1 MNGDGARGGAARPIV
16 PLPTVGS
23 SSGAPGS
30 GSGLLTAPPVAG
42 NGAKRVALVTLGC
55 ATAPP
60 VAGNGAKRVA
70 LVTLG
75 CAKNLLDSEVM
86 AGVLARRGYALTG
99 DPAEAEVVLV
109 NTCGFIG
116 PAKEEG
122 VNTILDLARHRRDGN
137 CRQLVVAGCLAQ
149 RYAGELAEEIPEIDR
164 IVGLDQVAQI
174 GDLLEE
180 IPDRMPDGTPDGRV
194 GRVGRIPA
202 RRTPPLRA
210 DHSVTWLYDHE
221 TPRLRSTP
229 PHTAYLKVAEGCDY
243 PCTFC
248 VIPQIRG
255 RFRSRTPESVVAE
268 AEALAAAGAKEL
280 VLVAQD
286 TTAYGTDRG
295 LRHGLASLLR
305 QLAAVEGVRWVRFLY
320 AYPTTLDDRVLEAM
334 AEVPE
339 VCRYVDLPLQHASR
353 RVLRDMR
360 RPGNRQ
366 SNERLLERIRRRAPG
381 VAIRSTFIVGFPGE
395 TETEFRELC
404 DFVAEAEFDA
414 LGAFT
419 YSNEESAAS
428 FVAEETVSE
437 AEKEE
442 RRARL
447 MELQEGIAVRRHRE
461 LVGTVAPV
469 LVDGPPEE
477 SELLLAGRTEGQAPE
492 VDARVLIVDG
502 EAPVGEFVR
511 VRFTEG
517 HAADLVGVA
526 LGPAAF

>member
-1 MNGDGARGGAARPIV
+1 MSRSPAPGGGPAPSSARPSAAPGGLLPTPTPVGKGAAP
-16 PLPTVGS
+16 
-23 SSGAPGS
+23 
-30 GSGLLTAPPVAG
+30 
-42 NGAKRVALVTLGC
+42 NGQGRD
-55 ATAPP
+55 
-60 VAGNGAKRVA
+60 KRVA

-99 DPAEAEVVLV
+99 EPAEAEVVVV

-122 VNTILDLARHRRDGN
+122 VNTILDLARFRRNGR
-137 CRQLVVAGCLAQ
+137 CRRLVVAGCLAQ
-149 RYAGELAEEIPEIDR
+149 RYAGELAAEIPEIDQ
-164 IVGLDQVAQI
+164 IVGLDEVAKI
-174 GDLLEE
+174 GDLLDEADRAEE
-180 IPDRMPDGTPDGRV
+180 GGNGTAGS
-194 GRVGRIPA
+194 

-255 RFRSRTPESVVAE
+255 RFRSRAPESVVAE

-305 QLAAVEGVRWVRFLY
+305 RLAAVEGVRWVRFLY
-320 AYPTTLDDRVLEAM
+320 AYPTTLDDAVLDAM

-339 VCRYVDLPLQHASR
+339 VCRYVDIPLQHASR
-353 RVLRDMR
+353 RVLRDMK

-366 SNERLLERIRRRAPG
+366 SNERLLERIRRKAPG
-381 VAIRSTFIVGFPGE
+381 VAVRSTFIVGFPGE
-395 TETEFRELC
+395 TEAEFRDLL
-404 DFVAEAEFDA
+404 DFVAGAEFDA

-419 YSNEESAAS
+419 YSNEETAAS

-447 MELQEGIAVRRHRE
+447 MELQEGIALRRHRE
-461 LVGTVAPV
+461 LVGTAAPV
-469 LVDGPPEE
+469 LVDGAPEE
-477 SELLLAGRTEGQAPE
+477 SDLLLAGRTEGQAPE

-502 EAPVGEFVR
+502 EAPVGEFAR
-511 VRFTEG
+511 VRFTEA
-517 HAADLVGVA
+517 HAADLVGVS
-526 LGPAAF
+526 LGPAVP

>member
-1 MNGDGARGGAARPIV
+1 MSPTAA
-16 PLPTVGS
+16 
-23 SSGAPGS
+23 APG
-30 GSGLLTAPPVAG
+30 GLLPAPPPVREGAG
-42 NGAKRVALVTLGC
+42 ENGKGR
-55 ATAPP
+55 
-60 VAGNGAKRVA
+60 AKRVA

-75 CAKNLLDSEVM
+75 CAKNLVDSEVM
-86 AGVLARRGYALTG
+86 AGVLARRGYALT
-99 DPAEAEVVLV
+99 DEPADAEVVVV

-122 VNTILDLARHRRDGN
+122 VNTILDLARFRREGR

-149 RYAGELAEEIPEIDR
+149 RYAGELAAEIPEIDR
-164 IVGLDQVAQI
+164 IVGLDEVAQI
-174 GDLLEE
+174 ADFLETDE
-180 IPDRMPDGTPDGRV
+180 DTGEDTEENAGNGEDRGNGAV
-194 GRVGRIPA
+194 
-202 RRTPPLRA
+202 RRRRPPLRA

-221 TPRLRSTP
+221 TPRIRSTP

-255 RFRSRTPESVVAE
+255 RFRSRAPESVVAE

-286 TTAYGTDRG
+286 TTAYGTDLG
-295 LRHGLASLLR
+295 SRHGLAGLLR
-305 QLAAVEGVRWVRFLY
+305 RLAAVNGVRWVRFLY

-339 VCRYVDLPLQHASR
+339 VCRYVDIPLQHASR
-353 RVLRDMR
+353 RVLRDMK

-366 SNERLLERIRRRAPG
+366 SNERLLERIRRAVPG
-381 VAIRSTFIVGFPGE
+381 VALRSTFIVGFPGE
-395 TETEFRELC
+395 TEAEFRDLL
-404 DFVAEAEFDA
+404 DFVAGAEFDA

-419 YSNEESAAS
+419 YSNEETAAS

-442 RRARL
+442 RRERL
-447 MELQEGIAVRRHRE
+447 LEVQEGIALRRHRA

-477 SELLLAGRTEGQAPE
+477 SDLLLAGRTEGQAPE

-502 EAPVGEFVR
+502 EAPVGEFAR

-517 HAADLVGVA
+517 HAADLVGVS
-526 LGPAAF
+526 LGPAAPSGSG

>member
-1 MNGDGARGGAARPIV
+1 MNGDEAPGGPARPEI
-16 PLPTVGS
+16 PLPTVGPS
-23 SSGAPGS
+23 AAPGS
-30 GSGLLTAPPVAG
+30 GSGLL
-42 NGAKRVALVTLGC
+42 
-55 ATAPP
+55 TAPP

-180 IPDRMPDGTPDGRV
+180 IPDEMPDGTPD

-255 RFRSRTPESVVAE
+255 RFRSRTPESVLAE

-511 VRFTEG
+511 VRFTEA

>member
-1 MNGDGARGGAARPIV
+1 MSPTAAAPGGL
-16 PLPTVGS
+16 LPTPTPGRP
-23 SSGAPGS
+23 GAG
-30 GSGLLTAPPVAG
+30 G
-42 NGAKRVALVTLGC
+42 NGKGRQ
-55 ATAPP
+55 
-60 VAGNGAKRVA
+60 KRVA

-86 AGVLARRGYALTG
+86 AGVLARRGYALT
-99 DPAEAEVVLV
+99 DEPAQAEVVVV

-122 VNTILDLARHRRDGN
+122 VNTILDLARFRRDGR
-137 CRQLVVAGCLAQ
+137 CRRLVVAGCLAQ
-149 RYAGELAEEIPEIDR
+149 RYAGELAAEIPEIDR
-164 IVGLDQVAQI
+164 IVGLDEVAQI
-174 GDLLEE
+174 ADLLEE
-180 IPDRMPDGTPDGRV
+180 TGAEDGEGSGNGTV
-194 GRVGRIPA
+194 
-202 RRTPPLRA
+202 RRRRPPLRA

-221 TPRLRSTP
+221 TPRIRSTP

-255 RFRSRTPESVVAE
+255 RFRSRAPESVVAE

-295 LRHGLASLLR
+295 LRHGLAALLR
-305 QLAAVEGVRWVRFLY
+305 RLAAVEGVRWVRFLY

-339 VCRYVDLPLQHASR
+339 VCRYVDIPLQHASR
-353 RVLRDMR
+353 RVLRDMK
-360 RPGNRQ
+360 RPGNRE
-366 SNERLLERIRRRAPG
+366 SNERLLERIRRAVPG
-381 VAIRSTFIVGFPGE
+381 AAIRSTFIVGFPGE
-395 TETEFRELC
+395 TEAEFRDLL
-404 DFVAEAEFDA
+404 DFVAGAEFDA
-414 LGAFT
+414 LGAFL
-419 YSNEESAAS
+419 YSNEETAAS

-447 MELQEGIAVRRHRE
+447 MELQEGIALRRHRE

-469 LVDGPPEE
+469 LVDGAPEE
-477 SELLLAGRTEGQAPE
+477 SDLLLAGRTEGQAPE

-502 EAPVGEFVR
+502 EAPVGEFAQ

-517 HAADLVGVA
+517 HAADLVGVS
-526 LGPAAF
+526 LGPAAP

>member
-1 MNGDGARGGAARPIV
+1 MSRTAAAPGGLLPTATPVGKGAAP
-16 PLPTVGS
+16 
-23 SSGAPGS
+23 
-30 GSGLLTAPPVAG
+30 
-42 NGAKRVALVTLGC
+42 NGKGRE
-55 ATAPP
+55 
-60 VAGNGAKRVA
+60 KRVA

-86 AGVLARRGYALTG
+86 AGVLARRGYALT
-99 DPAEAEVVLV
+99 DEPAEAEVVVV

-122 VNTILDLARHRRDGN
+122 VNTILDLARFRRNGR
-137 CRQLVVAGCLAQ
+137 CRRLVVAGCLAQ
-149 RYAGELAEEIPEIDR
+149 RYAGELAEEIPEIDQ
-164 IVGLDQVAQI
+164 IVGLDEVAQI
-174 GDLLEE
+174 ADILDRAEE
-180 IPDRMPDGTPDGRV
+180 GGNGNAV
-194 GRVGRIPA
+194 S

-255 RFRSRTPESVVAE
+255 RFRSRAPESVVAE

-305 QLAAVEGVRWVRFLY
+305 RLAAVEGVRWVRFLY
-320 AYPTTLDDRVLEAM
+320 AYPTTLDDRVLDAM

-339 VCRYVDLPLQHASR
+339 VCRYVDIPLQHASR
-353 RVLRDMR
+353 RVLRDMK

-381 VAIRSTFIVGFPGE
+381 VAVRSTFIVGFPGE
-395 TETEFRELC
+395 TEAEFRDLY
-404 DFVAEAEFDA
+404 DFVAGAEFDA

-419 YSNEESAAS
+419 YSNEETAAS

-447 MELQEGIAVRRHRE
+447 MELQEGIALRRHRE

-477 SELLLAGRTEGQAPE
+477 SDLLLAGRTEGQAPE

-502 EAPVGEFVR
+502 EAPVGEFAR
-511 VRFTEG
+511 VRFTEA
-517 HAADLVGVA
+517 HAADLVGVS
-526 LGPAAF
+526 LGPAAP

>member
-1 MNGDGARGGAARPIV
+1 MNGDEAPGGAARPAI
-16 PLPTVGS
+16 PLPTVG
-23 SSGAPGS
+23 PS
-30 GSGLLTAPPVAG
+30 GSGLIAAAPVG
-42 NGAKRVALVTLGC
+42 
-55 ATAPP
+55 
-60 VAGNGAKRVA
+60 GNGAKRVA

-122 VNTILDLARHRRDGN
+122 VNTILDLARHRREGN

-164 IVGLDQVAQI
+164 IVGLDEVAQI
-174 GDLLEE
+174 GDLLEV
-180 IPDRMPDGTPDGRV
+180 PDGGDGT
-194 GRVGRIPA
+194 A
-202 RRTPPLRA
+202 TRRTPPLRA

-286 TTAYGTDRG
+286 TTAYGTDLG

-305 QLAAVEGVRWVRFLY
+305 RLAAVEGVRWVRFLY
-320 AYPTTLDDRVLEAM
+320 AYPTTLDDRVLQAM

-353 RVLRDMR
+353 QVLRDMR

-366 SNERLLERIRRRAPG
+366 SNERLLERIRSRAPG

-437 AEKEE
+437 EEKEE

-447 MELQEGIAVRRHRE
+447 MELQEGIALRRHRE

-511 VRFTEG
+511 VRFTEA

-526 LGPAAF
+526 IGPAGV